1 MVLGDVVAEE
11 TRLIEGGDVFQSPVE
26 QIGQSEAGPVDVIEY
41 PEFHGLGAPV
51 GCRTLF
57 ARLTPGRS

>member
-26 QIGQSEAGPVDVIEY
+26 RDRPK
-41 PEFHGLGAPV
+41 
-51 GCRTLF
+51 
-57 ARLTPGRS
+57 